1 MTSHCA
7 VSVNSRVSVTLEIR
21 SCKKEVSVPLDFFFQ
36 GQRRS
41 SLYCLLAGSEDD
53 EPAEWSD
60 SMATPPLKIVS
71 PSTAAGRRV
80 CFEVLM
86 IPDINSTRH

>member
-1 MTSHCA
+1 MFRLIS
-7 VSVNSRVSVTLEIR
+7 
-21 SCKKEVSVPLDFFFQ
+21 FFQ

-41 SLYCLLAGSEDD
+41 SLYYLLAGSEDD

-71 PSTAAGRRV
+71 PSTAADAGRRV